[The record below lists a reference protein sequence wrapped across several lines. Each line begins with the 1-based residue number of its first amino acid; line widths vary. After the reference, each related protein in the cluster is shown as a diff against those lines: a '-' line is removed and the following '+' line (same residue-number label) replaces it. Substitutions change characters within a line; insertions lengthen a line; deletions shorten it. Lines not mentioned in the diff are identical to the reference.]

1 VGYCDCDGYNFSGLG
16 IKGEK
21 IMNKFKVIFETAHGK
36 ASFKVRA
43 DNITSARLLA
53 LGLFGQ
59 TRAGAE
65 DLKSLTVELRK

>member
-1 VGYCDCDGYNFSGLG
+1 VGYCDCDGDNFSGLG
-16 IKGEK
+16 INGEK
-21 IMNKFKVIFETAHGK
+21 IMNKFKVIFKTSHGK

-43 DNITSARLLA
+43 DNIDSARLLA

>member
-1 VGYCDCDGYNFSGLG
+1 MGHCDCDGDSFSYWRFN
-16 IKGEK
+16 GEK

-43 DNITSARLLA
+43 DNSASARLLA

>member
-1 VGYCDCDGYNFSGLG
+1 MTSSQFKKHKAHLFNVRRAERLAYEMDKVLFPKPGTRRISG
-16 IKGEK
+16 
-21 IMNKFKVIFETAHGK
+21 
-36 ASFKVRA
+36 
-43 DNITSARLLA
+43 TSARLLA

>member
-1 VGYCDCDGYNFSGLG
+1 
-16 IKGEK
+16 
-21 IMNKFKVIFETAHGK
+21 MNKFKVIFETAHGK